1 MIQVDIESNEIR
13 MTLDK
18 MIEKLHDKKKLFK
31 KLGQRIIADAVYR
44 HFEEKTDPEGKK
56 WPAVSAKYAER
67 KQKKY
72 PGEPTHNYN
81 PSDLLVFSQTLYNSI
96 TSEYEESFV
105 KVFVEGEAQ
114 KYARAHNFGLHR
126 QKKRQFLGIGA
137 LEENIAIQTQKEF
150 LESIVR

>member
-1 MIQVDIESNEIR
+1 MIQIEVQSNEMKIA
-13 MTLDK
+13 LDK
-18 MIEKLHDKKKLFK
+18 MIDKLQDKKLFFK

-56 WPAVSAKYAER
+56 WPSVSQKYAER

-96 TSEYEESFV
+96 TSEYTESFV
-105 KVFVEGEAQ
+105 KIFVDGEAE
-114 KYARAHNFGLHR
+114 KYAGSHNFGLHG
-126 QKKRQFLGIGA
+126 QKKRQFLGIGELEKSIA
-137 LEENIAIQTQKEF
+137 LETQKEF